1 MTGMKKPTYNGA
13 DLLFALAMAFFAVFF
28 LFPVARTVSEAF
40 FVNGRFSLRYVMDV
54 LQDATYLE
62 GLANAFRLGF
72 WSTVVAVGIALPLAI
87 LADRF
92 EFPAKRLL
100 TTLLLV
106 PLVLPPFVGAI
117 GIKQI
122 LGQSGALNSFLSL
135 LGLVDMDQPVDWLG
149 QGRFPGMVLMTAL
162 HLYPIIYLNVS
173 AALANLD
180 PALEE
185 AAENLGCPPGRSFF
199 LVTLPMALPGLF
211 AGCTVAF
218 IWGFT
223 ELGVPLVFDFTRIT
237 SVQIFDGIK
246 DLGKS
251 PFPYALVVVVLALT
265 ATLFFVSKRLI
276 DGRDLSSSGRASTG
290 RQASRPLHGPALRAC
305 LAFFICITLLALL
318 PHAGILL
325 VAFSRDW
332 YLGVLPN
339 SLTLTHFQEALG
351 HPITLPSI
359 ANSLRYAGAA
369 MVLNLLLGVSIAYIV
384 VRTKVRGREW
394 LDVFSMLPLAV
405 PGLVLAFGYLAMTR
419 EGEPFRWLVDLPPL
433 IPRESPVLLLVIAY
447 AVRRLPYIV
456 RSAAAGF
463 QQTSASLEEAAANLG
478 AGPVTTFLR
487 ITGPLIAANLIA
499 GAILAFAFSMLEVSD
514 SLILA
519 QEQRFFP
526 ITKAIYILFG
536 SLGNGPFLAA
546 ALGVWAMLF
555 LTVAI
560 IGAGFVMGKK
570 MGALF
575 RI

>member
-1 MTGMKKPTYNGA
+1 MKNARPNGA
-13 DLLFALAMAFFAVFF
+13 TLVFALAMTFFGVFF
-28 LFPVARTVSEAF
+28 IFPVLRTVGEAF
-40 FVNGRFSLRYVMDV
+40 FVDGRFSLRYVMDI

-62 GLANAFRLGF
+62 GLGNALQLGF
-72 WSTVVAVGIALPLAI
+72 WSTVVAVLIALPLAI

-122 LGQSGALNSFLSL
+122 LGQSGALNAFLAIF
-135 LGLVDMDQPVDWLG
+135 GLVDMNHPVDWLG
-149 QGRFPGMVLMTAL
+149 QGRFVGMVLMTAL

-185 AAENLGCPPGRSFF
+185 AAENLGCPPGKGFF

-251 PFPYALVVVVLALT
+251 PFPYALVAVVLTLT
-265 ATLFFVSKRLI
+265 ATLFFASKRLLGG
-276 DGRDLSSSGRASTG
+276 DDLSSSGRASVG
-290 RQASRPLHGPALRAC
+290 RHTPRPLHGAALRGC
-305 LAFFICITLLALL
+305 LAFFILTNLLALL
-318 PHAGILL
+318 PHAGITL
-325 VAFSRDW
+325 VAFSKDW
-332 YLGVLPN
+332 YLSVMPN
-339 SLTLTHFQEALG
+339 SLTLQHFQEALG
-351 HPITLPSI
+351 HPLTLPSI

-369 MVLNLLLGVSIAYIV
+369 MILNLVLGISIAYII
-384 VRTKVRGREW
+384 VRTKIPGREW
-394 LDVFSMLPLAV
+394 LDVCSMLPLAV

-419 EGEPFRWLVDLPPL
+419 EGEIFRWLVDLPPF
-433 IPRESPVLLLVIAY
+433 IPRESPIVLLVIAY
-447 AVRRLPYIV
+447 AVRRIPYIV

-478 AGPVTTFLR
+478 AGPITTFLR

-546 ALGVWAMLF
+546 ALGVWAMIF
-555 LTVAI
+555 LAVSI
-560 IGAGFVMGKK
+560 VGAGSIMGKK

>member
-185 AAENLGCPPGRSFF
+185 AAENLGCPPGRGFF

-265 ATLFFVSKRLI
+265 ATLFLSANASSTAVISLRQDALPR
-276 DGRDLSSSGRASTG
+276 DGR
-290 RQASRPLHGPALRAC
+290 
-305 LAFFICITLLALL
+305 
-318 PHAGILL
+318 PHALFTDRPC
-325 VAFSRDW
+325 APASPFS
-332 YLGVLPN
+332 
-339 SLTLTHFQEALG
+339 
-351 HPITLPSI
+351 
-359 ANSLRYAGAA
+359 
-369 MVLNLLLGVSIAYIV
+369 
-384 VRTKVRGREW
+384 
-394 LDVFSMLPLAV
+394 
-405 PGLVLAFGYLAMTR
+405 
-419 EGEPFRWLVDLPPL
+419 
-433 IPRESPVLLLVIAY
+433 
-447 AVRRLPYIV
+447 
-456 RSAAAGF
+456 
-463 QQTSASLEEAAANLG
+463 SASPSSPCFPMPASCWWPSPG
-478 AGPVTTFLR
+478 
-487 ITGPLIAANLIA
+487 TGISASCP
-499 GAILAFAFSMLEVSD
+499 
-514 SLILA
+514 
-519 QEQRFFP
+519 
-526 ITKAIYILFG
+526 TH
-536 SLGNGPFLAA
+536 
-546 ALGVWAMLF
+546 
-555 LTVAI
+555 
-560 IGAGFVMGKK
+560 
-570 MGALF
+570 
-575 RI
+575 